1 MTSGDRT
8 WQSWPLGTLFATVA
22 PGRATLRAMA
32 TDAENLDLVRR
43 FWDTLYAKDFDGLKA
58 FFDERSQYW
67 DVPTGPEAAAVGP
80 DDIDGRLRL
89 GLEPLAG
96 YHHEISAM
104 VAADDIVVTEHAE
117 TWEWHTGETVT
128 LPFVSVQRIRDGV
141 IGRWTDYWNMPTLMD
156 AAPEWWHERLFTS
169 DLAWLT
175 DLSGEV

>member
-8 WQSWPLGTLFATVA
+8 WQSWPLGTLFTSVA

-67 DVPTGPEAAAVGP
+67 DVPTRAEAAAVGP

-96 YHHEISAM
+96 CPTTRS
-104 VAADDIVVTEHAE
+104 
-117 TWEWHTGETVT
+117 
-128 LPFVSVQRIRDGV
+128 R
-141 IGRWTDYWNMPTLMD
+141 RWWRPT
-156 AAPEWWHERLFTS
+156 TS
-169 DLAWLT
+169 WSPST
-175 DLSGEV
+175 PRRGSGTRARP